1 MNIADLRW
9 LQLTEHRI
17 AQKGK
22 TRIIKIRLCVIRVYY
37 MLCLSVRFNTW
48 RKVHIKHV
56 VSLGCAMFAMLFG
69 AGNVIFPLVLGR
81 DVGDK
86 LAFGLLG
93 FIMTAMIVPL
103 LGLIATMLF
112 DGEYK
117 RFFGRLGVLPGK
129 ILIIFCMILIG
140 PFALIPRCITISH
153 AAIKVYVPQ
162 FTILY
167 FSLVCAVIIFLC
179 TLQKNRV
186 IDLIGTYIG
195 PIKLFLLFIIIVNGL
210 LSPSSLV
217 SSGLSAS
224 QGFML
229 GFNTGYRTADLLCT
243 IFFSGLIFAGVKRA
257 LMCGSDRQV
266 SLTEIVRAGLKAG
279 VFGAFLLA
287 IAYFGFFL
295 VAAFNAQALAGVA
308 DVDIF
313 SATAQIVLGSFGG
326 LFANITVAVS
336 CLTTAIA
343 LTTVFADFLQKE
355 IFLKTMPYRYTQI
368 ITIGVAAC
376 MSNLGFGGIMKIV
389 GPVLGFIYPSL
400 IVLSLVNVAY
410 KLCGFRYVWLPV
422 GASFIV
428 TILFHYFC

>member
-1 MNIADLRW
+1 MCGLM
-9 LQLTEHRI
+9 Q
-17 AQKGK
+17 GK
-22 TRIIKIRLCVIRVYY
+22 
-37 MLCLSVRFNTW
+37 
-48 RKVHIKHV
+48 KVHIKHV
-56 VSLGCAMFAMLFG
+56 ASLGCAMFAMLFG

-93 FIMTAMIVPL
+93 FIVTAVVVPL

-117 RFFGRLGVLPGK
+117 KFFGRLGVLPGK
-129 ILIIFCMILIG
+129 LLIMFCMILIG
-140 PFALIPRCITISH
+140 PFALTPRCITISH
-153 AAIKVYVPQ
+153 AATKVYFPQ

-167 FSLVCAVIIFLC
+167 FSLVCAVIVFMC

-195 PIKLFLLFIIIVNGL
+195 PIKLFLLCTIIINGL
-210 LSPSSLV
+210 LNPAPLVPSD
-217 SSGLSAS
+217 LSAW

-229 GFNTGYRTADLLCT
+229 GFNTGYTTADLLGT

-257 LMCGSDRQV
+257 LVCEGEKKV
-266 SLTEIVRAGLKAG
+266 SLTEIACAGLKAG
-279 VFGAFLLA
+279 VFGATLLA
-287 IAYFGFFL
+287 LVYLGFFL
-295 VAAFNAQALAGVA
+295 VAAFNAQALAGIA

-326 LFANITVAVS
+326 LFANVTVAVS

-355 IFLKTMPYRYTQI
+355 MFMNAISYRYTQI
-368 ITIGVAAC
+368 ITIGVTAC
-376 MSNLGFGGIMKIV
+376 MANLGFGGIMKIA
-389 GPVLGFIYPSL
+389 GPILGFIYPSL
-400 IVLSLVNVAY
+400 IVLSLVNVAH
-410 KLCGFRYVWLPV
+410 KLLGFRYVWLPV
-422 GASFIV
+422 GASFV
-428 TILFHYFC
+428 ATILLHYFA